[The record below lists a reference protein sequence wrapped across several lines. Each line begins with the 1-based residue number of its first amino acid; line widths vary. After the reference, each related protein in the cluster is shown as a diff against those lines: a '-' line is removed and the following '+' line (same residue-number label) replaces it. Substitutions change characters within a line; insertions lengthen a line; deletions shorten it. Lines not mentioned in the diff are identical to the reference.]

1 MIGFKIVQEIAGH
14 AGRRPVLAAVSPILA
29 GLLLFM
35 SAATAAARAAGA
47 SGPAHGIAMHGAPAL
62 PATFT
67 HLPHANPDA
76 PKGGQLRLGGAGTF
90 DNLNPFTIKGNT
102 PQGLREYVFESLLTR
117 SSSEPFTLYGLLAKS
132 VETPPD
138 RSSVTFRM
146 RPEAR
151 FSDGRP
157 VTTDDVVFSHKIL
170 KEKGWPFQRN
180 HYGKVDRVEQEGPDL
195 VRFVFKPGGDRE
207 LPLILGLMPILPR
220 HKFSA
225 ETIERTTLEPPVGSG
240 PYRIA
245 RVDAGRSLVYRRNPA
260 YWGRDLAIQR
270 GRYNFDEVVF
280 EYFRDQG
287 TLFEAFKAGDLDAR
301 LEDEP
306 SRWASAYDFPAM
318 RNGEALRREVV
329 IGQPAGMSALVF
341 NSRRAPFDDPR
352 VRRAMI
358 HLFDAEWINRSL
370 YHGLYRRTESFFAR
384 SSLASA
390 RLPADV
396 RERALLA
403 PFPAAVKPDILE
415 GKPHLPASDGT
426 GGDRTGLKDASQL
439 FADAGFAMQGGRMI
453 NTKTGRALAFEF
465 LGSNRTQERLVLAY
479 ADNLKRLGI
488 QLRLRQVDTA
498 QYWSRMKSYDF
509 DMSQWNWN
517 SSLSPG
523 NEQFNR
529 WSAQAAEREGT
540 FNYAGVKNPAAD
552 AMIEALLQAE
562 SREEFTSA
570 VRAFDRVLL
579 SGDYVIPLFHARGQ
593 WLAWRKRVA
602 FPEKFGLAG
611 VDFDT
616 WWSVR

>member
-1 MIGFKIVQEIAGH
+1 MTSVLAVLLALSIAGTTP
-14 AGRRPVLAAVSPILA
+14 AP
-29 GLLLFM
+29 
-35 SAATAAARAAGA
+35 AAGT
-47 SGPAHGIAMHGAPAL
+47 SGPAHGIAMHGTPAL
-62 PATFT
+62 PADFV

-76 PKGGQLRLGGAGTF
+76 PKGGHLRLGAPGTF

-102 PQGLREYVFESLLTR
+102 PQGLREYVFESLLAR
-117 SSSEPFTLYGLLAKS
+117 SSSEPFSLYGLIARS
-132 VETPPD
+132 VETPAD
-138 RSSVTFRM
+138 RSSVTFRL

-151 FSDGRP
+151 FSDGQP
-157 VTTDDVVFSHKIL
+157 VTAADVVFSHKVL
-170 KEKGWPFQRN
+170 AEKGWPFQRS
-180 HYGKVDRVEQEGPDL
+180 HYGKVAKVEVEGDHL

-225 ETIERTTLEPPVGSG
+225 ETIDRTTLEPPVGSG

-245 RVDAGRSLVYRRNPA
+245 RVDAGRSLVYRRNPD
-260 YWGRDLAIQR
+260 YWGRDLPIQR
-270 GRYNFDEVVF
+270 GRYNFDEVSF

-287 TLFEAFKAGDLDAR
+287 SLFEAFKAGDIDAR

-318 RNGEALRREVV
+318 RNGEAQRRLVE

-341 NSRRAPFDDPR
+341 NSRRPPFDDPR
-352 VRRAMI
+352 VRRALL

-384 SSLASA
+384 SALSSA
-390 RLPADV
+390 RLPADA

-403 PFPAAVKPDILE
+403 PFPTAVKPEILE

-426 GGDRTGLKDASQL
+426 GGDRTGLREASRL
-439 FADAGFAMQGGRMI
+439 LAEAGFVMQGGRMI
-453 NTKTGRALAFEF
+453 AAKTGRPLTFEF

-488 QLRLRQVDTA
+488 QLSLRQVDTA

-523 NEQFNR
+523 NEQLNR
-529 WSAQAAEREGT
+529 WSTRAASHEGT

-552 AMIEALLQAE
+552 AMIDALLQAE
-562 SREEFTSA
+562 TREDFTSA

-579 SGDYVIPLFHARGQ
+579 SGDYVVPLFHAPGQ

-602 FPEKFGLAG
+602 FTEKFGLAG